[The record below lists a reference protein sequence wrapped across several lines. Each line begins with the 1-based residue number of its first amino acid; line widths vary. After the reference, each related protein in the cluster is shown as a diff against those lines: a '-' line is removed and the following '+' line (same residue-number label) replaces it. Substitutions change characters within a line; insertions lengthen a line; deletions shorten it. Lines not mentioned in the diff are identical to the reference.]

1 MSMNFGKGN
10 RSIAFNP
17 TSAFPLDARS
27 YFESYSDA
35 VAAAA
40 KAEAAGSTSTEYY
53 FGQTLVVVEND
64 KATFYIIQPNKTLSS
79 VSAGNNSGA
88 LEVNINQFEF
98 DENGALVLKG
108 ASEAASGSLVS
119 IDENGVLTWVA
130 PVNAYTKEET
140 EDLIN
145 QKVANAAHLKRKIVT
160 GVAEIETYMANNEDA
175 EQYIFMVPTGLEED
189 SDKYDE
195 YMVIALADSEGVVTK
210 YVEKVGS
217 WEVNLSDYAK
227 TSDVNNALDNKVD
240 KEENARLI
248 TNAEAEKLAAL
259 LLGAERNVINSAS
272 NDFTIDENRQ
282 LSLNDIPVSKVT
294 NLQDLLNGKVDAK
307 EGYSLISSTD
317 KAKLDAL
324 TLGEDNNLEI
334 SGKVNA
340 ANVEGLAEWIGENAA
355 TTPGLS
361 QNNLDDV
368 FYTKLVSSLLI
379 KSVDTT
385 QLNVTN
391 GKLSIVAVDSSKITG
406 LEDALNTRAT
416 TESVNSLTT
425 QVNDLSTTLNNL
437 TTTVDDHTILISTL
451 SDRLTWKSI

>member
-64 KATFYIIQPNKTLSS
+64 KATFYIIQPDKTLSS

-140 EDLIN
+140 EDLVN

-160 GVAEIETYMANNEDA
+160 GVAEIETYMASNEDA

-368 FYTKLVSSLLI
+368 LYTKLVSSLLI